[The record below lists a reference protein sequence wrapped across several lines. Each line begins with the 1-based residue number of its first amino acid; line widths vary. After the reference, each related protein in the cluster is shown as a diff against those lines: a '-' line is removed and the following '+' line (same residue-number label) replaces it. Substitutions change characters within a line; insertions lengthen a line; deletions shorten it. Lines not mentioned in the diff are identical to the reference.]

1 MSRWTDLRRRLS
13 LAIRTLLGPGAE
25 ADTRA
30 RLLGTALPS
39 RRLPS
44 ESEVAVG
51 GQDASRAAGRS
62 ALVSAVLGSSFA
74 QTCMSRTA
82 TAIADTPLVTLDR
95 AGDPVDAPAVA
106 ELLGSASGGEHGLML
121 QLALDLLADGN
132 AFAELRGEPTPT
144 SPRLGLVIR
153 HDPGDVTPI
162 TDAEGLQVVGYRVT
176 TLAGQYTVAP
186 SRMAHARLLPVR
198 LRPDHLLGVPPLYAL
213 LPELAGDRSLADYLG
228 SRPHGVEDGVLLRS
242 RATSSADLADQI
254 RLLQHTRARTGL
266 WVATEGAEVTSLGAG
281 VGAPRDELP
290 MREDLR
296 RSVILALGQPP
307 ILYGFAVTNDSAAV
321 MQVRDAAE
329 ARRDLA
335 AVITRSLQPLVDA
348 VASPAQRR
356 AGLRLACDW
365 STELALEA
373 LGAEEQRARL
383 AAAAIAAGADP
394 AAAYEAQGLVWPG
407 VARVSPAEEVEAGLR
422 LVGGARG

>member
-1 MSRWTDLRRRLS
+1 MSLLS
-13 LAIRTLLGPGAE
+13 GAWARITLAIRSLLGPGAE
-25 ADTRA
+25 AETRA
-30 RLLGTALPS
+30 RLLGLPAL
-39 RRLPS
+39 RLPT
-44 ESEVAVG
+44 EAEVVVG
-51 GQDASRAAGRS
+51 GQDASRAASRS
-62 ALVSAVLGSSFA
+62 ALVNAVLGSSFA

-82 TAIADTPLVTLDR
+82 TAIADTPLLTRDR
-95 AGDPVDAPAVA
+95 VGDPVEAPAVV
-106 ELLGSASGGEHGLML
+106 ELIASADGGEHGLML

-132 AFAELRGEPTPT
+132 AFAELRGDPTPT

-162 TDAEGLQVVGYRVT
+162 VDTEGLRVVGYRVS
-176 TLAGQYTVAP
+176 TLAGQYTVPP
-186 SRMAHARLLPVR
+186 SRMSHARLLPVR

-213 LPELAGDRSLADYLG
+213 LPELQGDRSLADYLAN
-228 SRPHGVEDGVLLRS
+228 RPHGVEDGVLLRS
-242 RATSSADLADQI
+242 RAQSSAELADQI
-254 RLLQHTRARTGL
+254 RLLQRTRERTGL

-307 ILYGFAVTNDSAAV
+307 ILYGFSVTNDSAAL

-335 AVITRSLQPLVDA
+335 AVLTRALQPLVDA
-348 VASPAQRR
+348 VATPAQRR

-365 STELALEA
+365 SSELALEA
-373 LGAEEQRARL
+373 LAAEEQRAGL

-394 AAAYEAQGLVWPG
+394 AASYEAQGLVWPG
-407 VARVSPAEEVEAGLR
+407 AAALSPAAEASGLR
-422 LVGGARG
+422 LVRP